1 MVQLIDPHEFT
12 RMKSLTNIDSKD
24 LMIQTF
30 VAKHYNKEVLIE
42 KFSRLAARNQT
53 SQTFTERFPSFVA
66 NIVTNRN
73 NCNESRMRR
82 C

>member
-30 VAKHYNKEVLIE
+30 VAKPYNKEVLI
-42 KFSRLAARNQT
+42 KKN
-53 SQTFTERFPSFVA
+53 
-66 NIVTNRN
+66 
-73 NCNESRMRR
+73 
-82 C
+82 